1 MWTKCS
7 SSTHSCP
14 VCGIYEFADE
24 PKDISVLNFE
34 RFKWGGVRHS
44 NPIYIGFDLEE
55 LAKQPSP
62 RPTLEDRQIMV
73 NILQAARSVP
83 MDARLSDLEKKL
95 AAVFPSN
102 RQERRALIG
111 ILGYCG
117 ILVDS
122 AKPTFLDTFP
132 HFCAR
137 EETPYWKDDWPYP
150 VGWWRG
156 ASGVAEKGVAFWFP
170 SL

>member
-1 MWTKCS
+1 
-7 SSTHSCP
+7 
-14 VCGIYEFADE
+14 VCGIYELTDE
-24 PKDISVLNFE
+24 PTDISVLNFE
-34 RFKWGGVRHS
+34 RFKWGGVRHD

-62 RPTLEDRQIMV
+62 RPTTEDRQAMV
-73 NILQAARSVP
+73 KILQTARSMPVG
-83 MDARLSDLEKKL
+83 ARLSDLEKKL
-95 AAVFPSN
+95 SSVYQSN

-122 AKPTFLDTFP
+122 SKPSFLDTFP
-132 HFCAR
+132 HFYAR

-156 ASGVAEKGVAFWFP
+156 ASGVVEKAVAFWFP